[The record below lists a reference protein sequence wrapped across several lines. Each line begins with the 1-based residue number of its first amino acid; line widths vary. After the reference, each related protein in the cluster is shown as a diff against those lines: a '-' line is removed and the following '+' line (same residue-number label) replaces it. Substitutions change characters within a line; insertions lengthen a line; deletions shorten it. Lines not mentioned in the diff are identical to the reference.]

1 MKRLFS
7 LKTAGFHCIM
17 DKNNGVVWA
26 QEHGARRKESMQ
38 KKETKGVL
46 GEIVACVKGYW
57 LPTLLTPL
65 LMVCEVVMEV
75 LIPMLM
81 AAIVDGG
88 LYRQEDFLLKEYF
101 SPELIANNSRFIL
114 VLGGLMVLFS
124 LLSLFF
130 GALGARTGAVATMG
144 FSKNLR
150 KKIFDKIET
159 FSFANT
165 DKFSVPSLVMRCT
178 TDVTNLQN
186 TFSQLIRMLFR
197 GPFMIVLAAIMA
209 FRIDT
214 ELSRTF
220 LIALPM
226 LAIALVLLLKTGFPR
241 FTAMFKKY
249 DVMNASLQENLVA
262 VREVKSFVRQ
272 DYEKERF
279 DDAAVTLRKAQVY
292 AEKMLSLTGP
302 IQMLVMWTCT
312 MVLWALGG
320 RRVMIVGD
328 MHAGALTS
336 LISYTG
342 QIVGSLGMISFISVS
357 IAMAK
362 VSYNRIG
369 EILREQPDIQG
380 PDNHLAVDNGQID
393 FDHVSF
399 SYNKSPETLT
409 LEDIDLHIA
418 PGETIGVVGGT
429 GDGKSTLVQLI
440 PRFYDVLSGE
450 VRLGGRNVKEYPLF
464 ELRESVSMVLQ
475 KNTLFTGTIYD
486 NLRWG
491 NPNATREQVEE
502 ACKAACAHEFICRF
516 PKGYETELGQGG
528 VNVSGGQKQ
537 RLCIARALLKN
548 PKVLILDDSTSAV
561 DSATDEAIRKSLR
574 EALPQ
579 CTKLIIAQRI
589 ASVRHAD
596 RIVVM
601 EKGRIIDVGNHEA
614 LMERCDVYRQIYA
627 SQTKGEQEQRRDA

>member
-1 MKRLFS
+1 M
-7 LKTAGFHCIM
+7 
-17 DKNNGVVWA
+17 
-26 QEHGARRKESMQ
+26 QEI
-38 KKETKGVL
+38 KKKGSFK
-46 GEIVACVKGYW
+46 EIVACVKGYW

-101 SPELIANNSRFIL
+101 SEELIANNARFIL

-124 LLSLFF
+124 LLSLCF
-130 GALGARTGAVATMG
+130 GALGARTCAVATMG

-186 TFSQLIRMLFR
+186 TFSQIIRMLFR
-197 GPFMIVLAAIMA
+197 GPFMIVLASIMA
-209 FRIDT
+209 FSIDK

-226 LAIALVLLLKTGFPR
+226 LAVALVVLLKIGFPR

-249 DVMNASLQENLVA
+249 DAMNASVQEDLVA

-272 DYEKERF
+272 EYEKSRF
-279 DDAAVTLRKAQVY
+279 DASAIDLRKAQVY
-292 AEKMLSLTGP
+292 AEKMMSLASP
-302 IQMLVMWTCT
+302 IQMGVMWTCT
-312 MVLWALGG
+312 MVLLALGG
-320 RRVMIVGD
+320 QRVMVVGD

-342 QIVGSLGMISFISVS
+342 QIVGSLGMISFISIS
-357 IAMAK
+357 IAMAR
-362 VSYNRIG
+362 VSYGRIK
-369 EILREQPDIQG
+369 EILQEEPDIQG
-380 PDNHLAVDNGQID
+380 ASTPVAVENGQID

-409 LEDIDLHIA
+409 LQDIDLHIA
-418 PGETIGVVGGT
+418 AGETIGVVGGT

-440 PRFYDVLSGE
+440 PRFYDVYSGE
-450 VRLGGRNVKEYPLF
+450 VKLGGRNVKEYSLF

-475 KNTLFTGTIYD
+475 KNTLFTGTIYE

-491 NPNATREQVEE
+491 NPNASKEQVEE
-502 ACKAACAHEFICRF
+502 ACKAACAHDFILRF
-516 PKGYETELGQGG
+516 PRGYDTELGQGG

-574 EALPQ
+574 EALPA

-589 ASVRHAD
+589 ASVRYAD

-601 EKGRIIDVGNHEA
+601 EKGRIADVGSHEQ
-614 LMERCDVYRQIYA
+614 LMERCPVYQQIYA
-627 SQTKGEQEQRRDA
+627 SQTKGEQEEREERRED